1 MLKTKKV
8 TILRY
13 SMYTIYLDMN
23 VGCYILVRYHQFD
36 YFVDYHLLKPNDEA
50 AVGSFQ

>member
-1 MLKTKKV
+1 
-8 TILRY
+8 
-13 SMYTIYLDMN
+13 MYTIYLDMN

-36 YFVDYHLLKPNDEA
+36 YFVAFASNHLLKPNDEA